1 MKQTPRIT
9 IVGIAWML
17 AFSSVTSP
25 SPAAATE
32 PSYSGTITG
41 VFDTPVLTGAFLDAG
56 ARRPVARDNTTTAG
70 ASGVA
75 TSSLTW
81 GDTNGG
87 TLAPSTLAFTGN
99 SFSDVAP
106 GQVFPLGTLSYFNG
120 QNPPP
125 SLIFGLSM
133 HLSAGD
139 GIAPFTGP
147 VDVVSTVNANLD
159 RVADADVLVFSKF
172 EIPSTLAAF
181 EGTTVTAI
189 VYGKIVGDSELEI
202 TGLSLAPGEAS
213 HGCVAAG
220 PFVESRPCGSACGSV
235 CSAVTLALA
244 APLCG
249 SEQLPADLNARIG
262 QALRLLSRESSRDS
276 ERKAKKRVRLA
287 MTQLHRSAAIAVG
300 TAKRGRISAECAEAV
315 GRAIGNAQ
323 SQAEPLLSTR

>member
-1 MKQTPRIT
+1 MQQTPRIA

-25 SPAAATE
+25 TPAATA

-41 VFDTPVLTGAFLDAG
+41 VFDTPVLTGAVLDAG
-56 ARRPVARDNTTTAG
+56 SRRLVARDNTTTAG

-75 TSSLTW
+75 TSSVTW
-81 GDTNGG
+81 GDTSGG
-87 TLAPSTLAFTGN
+87 SLAPSTLAFTGN
-99 SFSDVAP
+99 SFRDVTP
-106 GQVFPLGTLSYFNG
+106 GQVFPLGTLSYSNG
-120 QNPPP
+120 QNVPP

-159 RVADADVLVFSKF
+159 RAADADVLVFSKF
-172 EIPSTLAAF
+172 ETPSTLAAF
-181 EGTTVTAI
+181 EGTAVTAI
-189 VYGKIVGDSELEI
+189 VYGKIASDAELEV
-202 TGLSLAPGEAS
+202 TSMSLAPGEAS

-220 PFVESRPCGSACGSV
+220 PFVDSRPCGAACGYV

-244 APLCG
+244 GPLCG
-249 SEQLPADLNARIG
+249 SEQLPADLNARID
-262 QALRLLSRESSRDS
+262 QALRPLSRQSSRDS
-276 ERKAKKRVRLA
+276 ERTAKKRVRLA
-287 MTQLHRSAAIAVG
+287 MKRLHRSAAIAG
-300 TAKRGRISAECAEAV
+300 GAAQRERISAECAEAV